1 MNLGETLFA
10 PGLVMTLE
18 NGEVN
23 SFVIRDATD
32 DVKRISNV
40 IRGARLLFNKYENV
54 PLAAATERWGSK
66 SITRLT
72 KTSDAYYSDMVTLS
86 VNEGSS
92 KVLHG
97 SLRGK
102 VDKNRIMVHI
112 EGKHIRMES
121 DLVIMDIVYI
131 KDADDALRDPLFT
144 TAEQEKQRVRDE
156 NLHRAETE
164 AWALE
169 RTKIIKGFRTRWT
182 ENEVS
187 EILKNNKLPNYKA
200 TYRWSPER
208 YPELAASGRNIVF
221 IHR

>member
-1 MNLGETLFA
+1 M
-10 PGLVMTLE
+10 
-18 NGEVN
+18 
-23 SFVIRDATD
+23 SYVIRDATD

-40 IRGARLLFNKYENV
+40 VNGARLLFNKYDNV
-54 PLAAATERWGSK
+54 PLAAATERWGSSK
-66 SITRLT
+66 SILRLS

-102 VDKNRIMVHI
+102 VDENRIMVHV

-121 DLVIMDIVYI
+121 DLIVMDIVYV
-131 KDADDALRDPLFT
+131 RDPDNTFNEPSFSSL
-144 TAEQEKQRVRDE
+144 EQEKRRVRDE
-156 NLHRAETE
+156 NAHRAETE

-169 RTKIIKGFRTRWT
+169 RIKINKGFRTGWSQSEKT
-182 ENEVS
+182 
-187 EILKNNKLPNYKA
+187 EILENNKLTSYKA

-208 YPELAASGRNIVF
+208 YPDLATSGRNIVF
-221 IHR
+221 VHR